1 MRATG
6 STALGPG
13 MLAAIGLAGEGSPG
27 SQVIVCTDGA
37 SNCGLD
43 DAAFYARVGEYA

>member
-1 MRATG
+1 MDKAVDDLRATG

-27 SQVIVCTDGA
+27 S
-37 SNCGLD
+37 
-43 DAAFYARVGEYA
+43 